1 MALPELAQNIGAS
14 TFAFPQHLPDIFIT
28 SLDKAFAGYQ
38 PVMRDAFK
46 YLIRLEERGPK
57 PNVEQGLAGRF
68 ARIHA
73 AAQAVLEKMQADVK
87 KAQVLSMFPKG
98 GIQDNT
104 VNRLL
109 LTSSSEH
116 HLPNVPMAFYIN
128 SPSDKLAPGLTD
140 RFSP

>member
-1 MALPELAQNIGAS
+1 
-14 TFAFPQHLPDIFIT
+14 
-28 SLDKAFAGYQ
+28 
-38 PVMRDAFK
+38 MRDAFK
-46 YLIRLEERGPK
+46 YLTRLEERGPK

-68 ARIHA
+68 ARIHS
-73 AAQAVLEKMQADVK
+73 AAQAVLEKMEVEVK

-109 LTSSSEH
+109 LMSSSEH

-128 SPSDKLAPGLTD
+128 SPSDKLAHGLTD
-140 RFSP
+140 RISPPRNTGPG